1 MASRRRFHPRQP
13 QFGHAGDQ
21 LKVAAAGFGQVFVTA
36 ALQALVAPADPYG
49 WYHKKQRQQQR
60 QDILDTLREQNRRR
74 NSKSSSDGGPSKE
87 DKLGS
92 RTQRQA
98 NWGDDDGGQFLSW
111 SKTEPKTEY
120 LSVRG
125 LPENVPAEA
134 VMAAI
139 EMELTDG

>member
-1 MASRRRFHPRQP
+1 MTDAANPNLLCLHCGEQLTPHPTALPWLHCTACAHAYLP
-13 QFGHAGDQ
+13 QDLHAAHEQ
-21 LKVAAAGFGQVFVTA
+21 R
-36 ALQALVAPADPYG
+36 
-49 WYHKKQRQQQR
+49 QRQQQR

-92 RTQRQA
+92 RTKRQA

-125 LPENVPAEA
+125 LPESVPAEA

-139 EMELTDG
+139 EMELTDE